1 VFVRELIADET
12 RARHA
17 PFPRVV
23 AVVLNWNAWRDTIAC
38 VESLLESSC
47 VPDRIVICDNG
58 SLDDSVA
65 RLTEW
70 GERRDEFAVF
80 GAPAEALDG
89 PASDSPLV
97 LVCLPENGGYARGN
111 NLGIRYAIQRCE
123 AEYVW
128 ILNNDT
134 IVEREALARMIE
146 VATSDPSVGIVGSKL
161 LRYDAPDTIQALGGG
176 HIVPILCHDTQLGSG
191 RKAAGVG
198 TKPILLDHIVGAS
211 LLVRAE
217 AVRRVGPIDESYF
230 LYREETDWCI
240 RMRRAGWKLY
250 CCTTATVWHKQS
262 HSIGFKS
269 PLHDYYAVRNM
280 LRLVWK
286 FYPAAMPTAFGYFA
300 VRALAPKLLRCET
313 ARLKAV
319 LYAYGDFVTG
329 VSGRSERHTDQMFA
343 NSYLGTAS
351 RPAFA
356 QLPPAVRRT
365 NRWVLV
371 KSIAIAVCF
380 AIAAGLLPSAK
391 PGEPWR
397 RAFLGGDAAR
407 LRVRDAVRPRS
418 AGAVGFGAD
427 LRRRVAFDLGLP

>member
-1 VFVRELIADET
+1 MFVRNLVATET
-12 RARHA
+12 RAWHA
-17 PFPRVV
+17 SHPRVV

-38 VESLLESSC
+38 VESLLESNC
-47 VPDRIVICDNG
+47 VPNRIVICDNG

-65 RLTEW
+65 RLMEW
-70 GERRDEFAVF
+70 GERRGSFVAF

-89 PASDSPLV
+89 PASDAPLV
-97 LVCLPENGGYARGN
+97 LVRLPENGGYARGN
-111 NLGIRYAIQRCE
+111 NLGIRYAIERCE

-134 IVEREALARMIE
+134 IVEREALERMIE
-146 VATSDPSVGIVGSKL
+146 VATADPSVGIVGSKL
-161 LRYDAPDTIQALGGG
+161 LRHDAPDTIQALGGG
-176 HIVPILCHDTQLGSG
+176 YIVPILCHDTQLGNG

-198 TKPILLDHIVGAS
+198 TKPILLDHLVGAS

-300 VRALAPKLLRCET
+300 VRALAPKLLRFEF
-313 ARLKAV
+313 ARLQAV

-329 VSGRSERHTDQMFA
+329 VTGRSERHTDRMFA
-343 NSYLGTAS
+343 NSYLGSPA

-356 QLPPAVRRT
+356 QAPPAGRRP
-365 NRWVLV
+365 NRLAVV
-371 KSIAIAVCF
+371 KGVAIALGFVL
-380 AIAAGLLPSAK
+380 AAGLLPSAK
-391 PGEPWR
+391 PGGPGR
-397 RAFLGGDAAR
+397 GAFVGGNAAR
-407 LRVRDAVRPRS
+407 SGVRDAVRPRP
-418 AGAVGFGAD
+418 GRAVGFGVD